1 MGFNPRPVPLPLYG
15 RGGFFRAGGAGEM
28 GLPRRVGRGMPGSM
42 SALAYDTHR
51 AVKSL
56 VAAGF
61 DPTRAEAVV
70 ATVGDAMTGTVATKA
85 DVAELRADVKAD
97 MAELRADVKSDVAD
111 VKSGVAV
118 LDARIT
124 ALQGDVETLK
134 ADVTD
139 LKADGAALKTEVAGL
154 RVDMSAMKAELY
166 RLVLVSSVAIVGLT
180 VALMKLIP

>member
-1 MGFNPRPVPLPLYG
+1 
-15 RGGFFRAGGAGEM
+15 M
-28 GLPRRVGRGMPGSM
+28 GLPRRVGRGICAPM

-70 ATVGDAMTGTVATKA
+70 ATVGDAMTGTVATNA
-85 DVAELRADVKAD
+85 DVAALEASIAELRADVKAD
-97 MAELRADVKSDVAD
+97 VVGLEAGLVEVRADVKAD
-111 VKSGVAV
+111 IAA

-124 ALQGDVETLK
+124 VLQGDVETLK
-134 ADVTD
+134 TDVTD
-139 LKADGAALKTEVAGL
+139 LKADVSGLKTDGAALKAEVAGL

-166 RLVLVSSVAIVGLT
+166 RLVLLSSVAIVGLT